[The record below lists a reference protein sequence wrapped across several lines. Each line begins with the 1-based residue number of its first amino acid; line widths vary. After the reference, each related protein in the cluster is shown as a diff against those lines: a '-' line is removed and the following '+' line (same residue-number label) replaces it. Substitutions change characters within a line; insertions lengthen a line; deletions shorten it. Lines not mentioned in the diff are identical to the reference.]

1 MHPTNAAL
9 DIYLSMMEGMNMP
22 WIVSC
27 LAGVLLETP
36 IARYAL
42 ERGGHLR
49 VGIEDAA
56 GGSDM
61 SNVEGVAAA
70 RELADKV
77 GRPVVSA
84 EAAKQLLKT
93 TRKELWPRK
102 VSLDAWVDRV
112 ADAGGVRVALTLMY
126 PAAAR

>member
-1 MHPTNAAL
+1 MIKLFFGGPYTIGLHKVPGVNFGMHPTKAAL

-27 LAGVLLETP
+27 LAGVVLETP

-61 SNVEGVAAA
+61 SNVESVAAA
-70 RELADKV
+70 RELAAKV

-84 EAAKQLLKT
+84 EAAKQLLKQ
-93 TRKELWPRK
+93 P
-102 VSLDAWVDRV
+102 DR
-112 ADAGGVRVALTLMY
+112 AL
-126 PAAAR
+126 AA